1 MLEGK
6 AGDLLWGLCLAG
18 IIALLA
24 VPATREGLVSLTNAH
39 PFLLGFAKFAILATM
54 GELLSIRI
62 LSGGWKK
69 PKGMLAKAVVW
80 GLIGMIIV
88 LVFAIYSRGVA
99 GAVAAGLLRVGRGT
113 PAKLLTAFLIS
124 LSMNL
129 SFAPVFMAAHR
140 LSDTY
145 IDLRVEGK
153 RPNLDELLL
162 AIDWK
167 GFFRI
172 VLLVTIPAFWV
183 PAHTVTFLLPPD
195 FRVLAAALLSL
206 ALGVILAFARR
217 HGPPLRVEEK
227 HRR

>member
-1 MLEGK
+1 MPEGK
-6 AGDLLWGLCLAG
+6 PGDLVWGLCLAG

-24 VPATREGLVSLTNAH
+24 VPATPEGLVSLTNTH
-39 PFLLGFAKFAILATM
+39 PFLMGFAKFAVLATM

-69 PKGMLAKAVVW
+69 PKGVLAKAVVW

-113 PAKLLTAFLIS
+113 AAKLLTAFFIS

-145 IDLRVEGK
+145 IDLRVDRK
-153 RPNLDELLL
+153 RPNLDELLQ

-183 PAHTVTFLLPPD
+183 PAHTVTFLLSPD

-217 HGPPLRVEEK
+217 HGPQLRVEEK